1 MFESIRKHSKI
12 VMLLLFLLII
22 PSFVLVGIDSNYFSE
37 TGVVVARV
45 DGQDIK
51 QTDWDNAHK
60 METDRIRA
68 QSPGVDAKLLDSPEA
83 RYATLERMVRDRVFQ
98 AAAQKMHL
106 VTSDSRLARSLQEIP
121 AIAEL
126 RRPDGSLD
134 AEAYRALVGAQGLT
148 PEGFEANVRRDIS
161 VNQVVGGVM
170 GSTFSTDAQVKLSL
184 DALYQRREVQIAR
197 FNPADFSGKVT
208 PTDADLESYYQAHT
222 ADFQQVEQ
230 AAVEYVVLDIDS
242 VRAGITL
249 NEDDLRT
256 YYKENVARLAGKE
269 ERRASHILINALKDA
284 PAADRE
290 KAKARATQ
298 LLEQVRKAPAT
309 FAEVAKKSSEDTGSA
324 AAGGD
329 LNFFGLGAMVK
340 PFEDAAFAMKKGDI
354 SEVVETDFGYHIILL
369 TDIKTPRQPSFEELR
384 PSMEAELKQQ
394 QAQRKFA
401 EVAESFA
408 NGVYEQSDSLN
419 PVAEKLQLKVMTASG
434 VTRTPAPG
442 TTGPL
447 ANGKLLEALFSS
459 DSIENKR
466 NTEAV
471 EIGPSQMAAARV
483 STYTA
488 ARTLPLDEVRPR
500 VRSLYIAEKSAE
512 LARKEGEAKLAAW
525 KSAPDN
531 AAGLQPAIVVSR
543 DQPQNQPRPL
553 VDAVLGANTATL
565 PAWVGVD
572 LGAQGYAAAKVN
584 RLVPRETPNEQI
596 ALQER
601 QQYLQWWSNA
611 EGLAYYEL
619 LKDRFKVQ
627 IKVPRPQVTPG

>member
-222 ADFQQVEQ
+222 ADFQQAEQ

-269 ERRASHILINALKDA
+269 ERRAGK
-284 PAADRE
+284 E
-290 KAKARATQ
+290 CERAC
-298 LLEQVRKAPAT
+298 
-309 FAEVAKKSSEDTGSA
+309 
-324 AAGGD
+324 
-329 LNFFGLGAMVK
+329 
-340 PFEDAAFAMKKGDI
+340 
-354 SEVVETDFGYHIILL
+354 
-369 TDIKTPRQPSFEELR
+369 
-384 PSMEAELKQQ
+384 
-394 QAQRKFA
+394 
-401 EVAESFA
+401 
-408 NGVYEQSDSLN
+408 
-419 PVAEKLQLKVMTASG
+419 
-434 VTRTPAPG
+434 
-442 TTGPL
+442 
-447 ANGKLLEALFSS
+447 
-459 DSIENKR
+459 
-466 NTEAV
+466 
-471 EIGPSQMAAARV
+471 
-483 STYTA
+483 
-488 ARTLPLDEVRPR
+488 
-500 VRSLYIAEKSAE
+500 RS
-512 LARKEGEAKLAAW
+512 RR
-525 KSAPDN
+525 APDH
-531 AAGLQPAIVVSR
+531 
-543 DQPQNQPRPL
+543 
-553 VDAVLGANTATL
+553 
-565 PAWVGVD
+565 
-572 LGAQGYAAAKVN
+572 
-584 RLVPRETPNEQI
+584 
-596 ALQER
+596 
-601 QQYLQWWSNA
+601 
-611 EGLAYYEL
+611 
-619 LKDRFKVQ
+619 
-627 IKVPRPQVTPG
+627 

>member
-222 ADFQQVEQ
+222 ADFQQAEQ

-447 ANGKLLEALFSS
+447 ANGKLLEALFS
-459 DSIENKR
+459 
-466 NTEAV
+466 
-471 EIGPSQMAAARV
+471 
-483 STYTA
+483 
-488 ARTLPLDEVRPR
+488 
-500 VRSLYIAEKSAE
+500 
-512 LARKEGEAKLAAW
+512 
-525 KSAPDN
+525 
-531 AAGLQPAIVVSR
+531 
-543 DQPQNQPRPL
+543 
-553 VDAVLGANTATL
+553 
-565 PAWVGVD
+565 
-572 LGAQGYAAAKVN
+572 
-584 RLVPRETPNEQI
+584 
-596 ALQER
+596 
-601 QQYLQWWSNA
+601 
-611 EGLAYYEL
+611 
-619 LKDRFKVQ
+619 
-627 IKVPRPQVTPG
+627 